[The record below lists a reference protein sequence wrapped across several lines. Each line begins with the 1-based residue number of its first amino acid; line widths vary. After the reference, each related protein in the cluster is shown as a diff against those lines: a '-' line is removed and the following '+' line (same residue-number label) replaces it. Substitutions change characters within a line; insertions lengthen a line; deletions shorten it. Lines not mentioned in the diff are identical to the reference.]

1 MRTNPI
7 ELSEREKAILRY
19 VIHQYI
25 LTANPV
31 GSRNISKKYDLG
43 LSPATIRNIMAD
55 LEELGY
61 LDHPHT
67 SAGRVPTDKGYRFY
81 VDSLMPKPR
90 LAKSEKEF
98 IKRSLEKNFDSPNAA
113 LKIASDVLS
122 EITNQLACVTY
133 PKFESAKLDKI
144 RLVKLSTKRLLVVIT
159 IKSGLVRTITLELNS
174 NLENGKIEAVQKFLN
189 ERLSGLT
196 FREIRETL
204 PKRLKGKPNKD
215 LQPII
220 RLFLDSSDKIFANM
234 PGDEKAFISGVSRVV
249 HQPEFSDHEK
259 VESIIEL
266 IENKDVIV
274 HFIDETFSEKQKKL
288 AIAIGKE
295 AKEKRFEEY
304 SLIVKKYKL
313 GEVSGA
319 LGIIGPKRMEYSKTV
334 AAIEFIAETLSK
346 EMKKI
351 KN

>member
-1 MRTNPI
+1 MRNAAN

-25 LTANPV
+25 LTASPV
-31 GSRNISKKYDLG
+31 GSRNISKKYDVG

-90 LAKSEKEF
+90 LAKSEKDF
-98 IKRSLEKNFDSPNAA
+98 IKRSFSNQFDTPDKV
-113 LKIASDVLS
+113 LKTASDVLS

-133 PKFESAKLDKI
+133 PKFEKAMLDRI
-144 RLVKLSTKRLLVVIT
+144 RLVKISTKRLLVVIT

-174 NLENGKIEAVQKFLN
+174 NVESNKLEAVQRFLN

-196 FREIRETL
+196 FEEIRKTI
-204 PKRLKGKPNKD
+204 PKRLRGKSNKE
-215 LQPII
+215 LEPII
-220 RLFLDSSDKIFANM
+220 RLFLDSSDKIFATI
-234 PGDEKAFISGVSRVV
+234 PTDEKAFISGVSRVV
-249 HQPEFSDHEK
+249 HQPEFTDHEK

-274 HFIDETFSEKQKKL
+274 HFIDETFSKKKKL
-288 AIAIGKE
+288 SIAIGGE
-295 AKEKRFEEY
+295 TREKRFEEY

-313 GEVSGA
+313 GEISGA

-351 KN
+351 NN

>member
-1 MRTNPI
+1 MRNNVA

-25 LTANPV
+25 LTASPV
-31 GSRNISKKYDLG
+31 GSRNISRKYDVG

-90 LAKSEKEF
+90 LAKREKEL
-98 IKRSLEKNFDSPNAA
+98 IKRSLENNFETPDKA
-113 LKIASDVLS
+113 LKVASDVLS
-122 EITNQLACVTY
+122 AVTNQLACVTY
-133 PKFESAKLDKI
+133 PKFENAMLDKI
-144 RLVKLSTKRLLVVIT
+144 QLVKLSTKRLLVVIT
-159 IKSGLVRTITLELNS
+159 IKSGLVRTITLELDSSVENDK
-174 NLENGKIEAVQKFLN
+174 LESVQRFLN

-196 FREIRETL
+196 FREIRKTI
-204 PKRLKGKPNKD
+204 PKRLKTKANKSYE
-215 LQPII
+215 PIV
-220 RLFLDSSDKIFANM
+220 RLFLDASDKIFTSM
-234 PGDEKAFISGVSRVV
+234 PTEEKAFIAGVSRVV
-249 HQPEFSDHEK
+249 HQPEFADHAK
-259 VESIIEL
+259 MESIIEL

-274 HFIDETFSEKQKKL
+274 HFIDETFSEKKKL
-288 AIAIGKE
+288 AIAIGGE
-295 AKEKRFEEY
+295 TNEKRFEEY
-304 SLIVKKYKL
+304 SLIVKKYRL
-313 GEVSGA
+313 GEINGA

-351 KN
+351 NN

>member
-1 MRTNPI
+1 MRSNAV
-7 ELSEREKAILRY
+7 ELTEREKAILRY

-25 LTANPV
+25 LTASPV

-81 VDSLMPKPR
+81 VDSLMPTPR
-90 LAKSEKEF
+90 LAKNEKEL
-98 IKRSLEKNFDSPNAA
+98 IKRSFESNFETPDKA

-133 PKFESAKLDKI
+133 PKFESATLDKI

-159 IKSGLVRTITLELNS
+159 IRSGLVRTITLELNS
-174 NLENGKIEAVQKFLN
+174 NVESDKLESVQKILN

-196 FREIRETL
+196 FHEIRKTL
-204 PKRLKGKPNKD
+204 PKRLKGKRDKD
-215 LQPII
+215 VEPII
-220 RLFLDSSDKIFANM
+220 RLFLDSSDKIFSNI
-234 PGDEKAFISGVSRVV
+234 PGEEKAFISGVSRVV
-249 HQPEFSDHEK
+249 HQPEFADHEK

-274 HFIDETFSEKQKKL
+274 HFIDETFSGKKKL
-288 AIAIGKE
+288 SIAIGGE
-295 AKEKRFEEY
+295 TNEKRFEEY

-351 KN
+351 NA